1 MNKALDKTT
10 KSVYIFFA
18 MKIESSAKTKDKGR
32 TMETKKAIGY
42 VRVSTDEQAREGIS
56 LDAQVERIRA
66 LAIAKDWELV
76 EIIEDKGFSGKNL
89 ERPGME
95 KLIESC
101 RRKKANVAVVYKV
114 DRLTRKQKDLW
125 HLLEDVFDKN
135 SVGLV
140 SVTEPFDTTAAMGKA
155 FLGMLGVFA
164 QLERDMISERTTEAL
179 GEKRRQREWVGR
191 VPAGFSINE
200 KHLEEDP
207 DVLGKLQ
214 KAKRLRRQGRSIRDI
229 SGALDIPKS
238 TLHRLLNVNLRT
250 LKSRYLNNLA

>member
-1 MNKALDKTT
+1 MG
-10 KSVYIFFA
+10 I
-18 MKIESSAKTKDKGR
+18 
-32 TMETKKAIGY
+32 TKKAVGY
-42 VRVSTDEQAREGIS
+42 IRVSTEEQAREGIS
-56 LDAQVERIRA
+56 LDAQAERIRA
-66 LAIAKDWELV
+66 LAVAKDWELV

-89 ERPGME
+89 ERPGIQE
-95 KLIESC
+95 LIGSC
-101 RRKKANVAVVYKV
+101 CGRKADVAVVYKV

-135 SVGLV
+135 GVGLV
-140 SVTEPFDTTAAMGKA
+140 SVTEPFDTTTATGKA

-191 VPAGFSINE
+191 IPAGFSVNE
-200 KHLEEDP
+200 KHLKEDP
-207 DVLGKLQ
+207 EVLGKLQ
-214 KAKRLRRQGRSIRDI
+214 KAKRLRREGRSIRNI

-238 TLHRLLNVNLRT
+238 TLHRLLSVNLKT